1 MSQQEFVPQSH
12 EEQPQDEHEIY
23 PQQPYYWSTKP
34 DSKAKPKDEPLSSYN
49 EPMVQEDNGSDYQ
62 QGYMAQDHATYSNT
76 RKQNPGLNQGQ
87 TTGTR
92 SQQSWSQSQ
101 QQQFA
106 PGRNTAGQKY
116 GATPDYQYEYHYQ
129 YDYRYQYPGKSVP
142 PWAKPQPQQQRRGRG
157 AFGGFWLLIL
167 ALFLLGPMLRFLGVI
182 LAIGFSIALPFIVV
196 GLFAIPFLLF
206 RAISRGRRRRG
217 PPLFWMDR

>member
-12 EEQPQDEHEIY
+12 EEQPQDKDELY

-34 DSKAKPKDEPLSSYN
+34 DGKAKPKEEPLSSYS
-49 EPMVQEDNGSDYQ
+49 EPMVQDDNGSDYQ
-62 QGYMAQDHATYSNT
+62 QGYMAQDHATYSDT

-87 TTGTR
+87 GQTAATR

-106 PGRNTAGQKY
+106 PGGNTPGQKY
-116 GATPDYQYEYHYQ
+116 GATPGYEYQYN
-129 YDYRYQYPGKSVP
+129 YQYPGWRVP
-142 PWAKPQPQQQRRGRG
+142 PWARPQQQQQGKRS
-157 AFGGFWLLIL
+157 FGGFWLIIL
-167 ALFLLGPMLRFLGVI
+167 GLVLLGPLLRFLGVI
-182 LAIGFSIALPFIVV
+182 LAIGFSLALPFIVV

-206 RAISRGRRRRG
+206 RAITRRRRRRG